1 MSQPL
6 SSSPRGPAVEPF
18 TGRVRTLPVVPG
30 RPHDGPVVAGTG
42 RRAVAFFVDAVLGYL
57 VLLGGMALGT
67 VIQGGP
73 ATGSLIPGIGFGVFA
88 IYLLVLIVCVAYW
101 GTSLGNSLLG
111 LRVLRVD
118 SLDPAGFYNSFAR
131 GLVLLP
137 FVFWPWGLALL
148 FSVRSDPTGRGRGW
162 HDRAGNTA
170 VLDIRAG
177 IDPLHET
184 GPFAA
189 SVRLSA
195 SPDPSAYGDRSAR

>member
-1 MSQPL
+1 
-6 SSSPRGPAVEPF
+6 
-18 TGRVRTLPVVPG
+18 
-30 RPHDGPVVAGTG
+30 
-42 RRAVAFFVDAVLGYL
+42 VLGYL
-57 VLLGGMALGT
+57 VLLGGMFLGT
-67 VIQGGP
+67 VIQGGA
-73 ATGSLIPGIGFGVFA
+73 ATGNLIPVIGFGVFA
-88 IYLLVLIVCVAYW
+88 VYLLVILVCVAYW

-118 SLDPAGFYNSFAR
+118 SLDPTGFYNSFAR

-148 FSVRSDPTGRGRGW
+148 FSVRTDPTGRGRGW
-162 HDRAGNTA
+162 HDRVGNTA

-195 SPDPSAYGDRSAR
+195 TLRPPAYADPSAR